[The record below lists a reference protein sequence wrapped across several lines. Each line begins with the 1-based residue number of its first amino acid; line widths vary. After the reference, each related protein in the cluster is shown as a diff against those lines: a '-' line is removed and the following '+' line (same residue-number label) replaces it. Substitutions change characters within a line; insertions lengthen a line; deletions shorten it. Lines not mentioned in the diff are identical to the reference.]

1 MKLNNSYKITITPVH
16 QTKSNLTKTEF
27 YKSTSLIKASRM
39 ILLNNFINFRIRKQ
53 INTKIY
59 KSIHPKKNYLKD
71 SDLNKAVYRKDYNA
85 RIKSNQLDLYSSS
98 SNSERESSNRVSE
111 IISEAF
117 LEAFIEHACEP
128 VVIQCAKDMISAALR
143 LFSSSVLDFCI
154 KAVLEEMV
162 YVVVQE
168 SYMEIMDN
176 NYIDCLNTLIDFE
189 ISNAVPAIA
198 EKISKSIIFS
208 LIASN
213 LSQILPINTVVNEAI
228 NEERQSNKLLHKNIL
243 NGLIDTILNQDWIE
257 MMVEDEI
264 CCAKL
269 KANFNILPIAVQK
282 RIVLDK
288 GQDFINQVIENI
300 YFDIINEY
308 IANQWLVNIV
318 NYCVSGYLSYSD
330 IDILTIDSNKKRIS
344 MSLKVTK
351 YKTNN

>member
-1 MKLNNSYKITITPVH
+1 
-16 QTKSNLTKTEF
+16 
-27 YKSTSLIKASRM
+27 
-39 ILLNNFINFRIRKQ
+39 
-53 INTKIY
+53 
-59 KSIHPKKNYLKD
+59 
-71 SDLNKAVYRKDYNA
+71 
-85 RIKSNQLDLYSSS
+85 
-98 SNSERESSNRVSE
+98 
-111 IISEAF
+111 
-117 LEAFIEHACEP
+117 
-128 VVIQCAKDMISAALR
+128 MISAALR

-351 YKTNN
+351 YKTIIK

>member
-128 VVIQCAKDMISAALR
+128 VVI
-143 LFSSSVLDFCI
+143 
-154 KAVLEEMV
+154 
-162 YVVVQE
+162 
-168 SYMEIMDN
+168 
-176 NYIDCLNTLIDFE
+176 
-189 ISNAVPAIA
+189 
-198 EKISKSIIFS
+198 
-208 LIASN
+208 
-213 LSQILPINTVVNEAI
+213 
-228 NEERQSNKLLHKNIL
+228 
-243 NGLIDTILNQDWIE
+243 
-257 MMVEDEI
+257 
-264 CCAKL
+264 
-269 KANFNILPIAVQK
+269 
-282 RIVLDK
+282 
-288 GQDFINQVIENI
+288 
-300 YFDIINEY
+300 
-308 IANQWLVNIV
+308 
-318 NYCVSGYLSYSD
+318 
-330 IDILTIDSNKKRIS
+330 
-344 MSLKVTK
+344 
-351 YKTNN
+351 